1 MGLKHLDL
9 FSGIGGFALAAR
21 MVGGINTTQF
31 VEIDP
36 YAQKVLQK
44 NFPGVPI
51 HGDITTF
58 TSELGAY
65 DIITFGSPCQDFSSA
80 NPNGRGLEGKR
91 SGLFF
96 EAIRLLR
103 VVRPGYAV
111 FENVANVLTKDGG
124 QHFEQIL
131 WAFSESGY
139 DAEWQ
144 TISAASVG
152 APHLRERVFIVA
164 YTNSKRSQGLWS
176 EYRLYENCQERQIGG
191 CHKNHEYINHW
202 RTKPR
207 VCGVD
212 ARVPRRVDR
221 IRGLGNAVVPQ
232 VAAIALQRVLDIEND
247 R

>member
-1 MGLKHLDL
+1 MRHLDL
-9 FSGIGGFALAAR
+9 FSGIGGFALAAL

-36 YAQKVLQK
+36 YCQKVLSK

-51 HGDITTF
+51 HNDITTF
-58 TSELGAY
+58 TAAPGEFDL
-65 DIITFGSPCQDFSSA
+65 ITFGSPCQDFSSA

-103 VVRPGYAV
+103 MVRPGYAV

-144 TISAASVG
+144 TISSASVG
-152 APHLRERVFIVA
+152 APHLRERIFIVA
-164 YTNSKRSQGLWS
+164 YSNSTRLKKQYPSTKPKRSGYCTRAS
-176 EYRLYENCQERQIGG
+176 NSGG
-191 CHKNHEYINHW
+191 TFW
-202 RTKPR
+202 TTQSSPS
-207 VCGVD
+207 GVAD
-212 ARVPRRVDR
+212 GVPRRLDR

-232 VAAIALQRVLDIEND
+232 VAAIALQRILDIEND